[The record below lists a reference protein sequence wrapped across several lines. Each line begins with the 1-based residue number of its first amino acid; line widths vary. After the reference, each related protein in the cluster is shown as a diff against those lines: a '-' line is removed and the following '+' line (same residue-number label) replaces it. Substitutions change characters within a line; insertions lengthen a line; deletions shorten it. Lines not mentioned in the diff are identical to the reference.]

1 MPTFYQSRML
11 LTKAKELAAR
21 KDVKALGEL
30 AIDEV
35 EKFMSLWSHNKS
47 LRDDYVK
54 RILPSLDRR
63 QLSRD
68 GRIRN
73 PDEKP
78 LVILETAKPSEPEP
92 VAQKEIA
99 KTELKP
105 TSEHSDVVDK
115 EISGLEN
122 LSKNPSPA
130 EKEVDEAK
138 LKEIKREEEIA
149 KAKQAMERKK
159 KLAEK
164 AAAKAAARAQKDVE
178 KKLKDREKKLKKKAA
193 ASTSATE
200 PEETAEA
207 VAEAAEPEMVEVN
220 DEVPVSVKEKVRKEN
235 TVRSRNRPRGPDSL
249 PKVIMRRKKS
259 TNVWMWAAPAAA
271 FVVLVLC

>member
-1 MPTFYQSRML
+1 
-11 LTKAKELAAR
+11 
-21 KDVKALGEL
+21 
-30 AIDEV
+30 
-35 EKFMSLWSHNKS
+35 MSLWCHNKS
-47 LRDDYVK
+47 FRDDYEK

-73 PDEKP
+73 PNEKP
-78 LVILETAKPSEPEP
+78 LVILETPKPSEPEP
-92 VAQKEIA
+92 VVKAIPKRAKEDPKPIPPKDTLPTQRVQKEIT

-105 TSEHSDVVDK
+105 TSEHSDIVDK

-164 AAAKAAARAQKDVE
+164 AAAKAAARAQKDAE
-178 KKLKDREKKLKKKAA
+178 KKLKVISLFLYFNHYLVYYLLSDTKKRGYFFLKY
-193 ASTSATE
+193 TSGA
-200 PEETAEA
+200 
-207 VAEAAEPEMVEVN
+207 
-220 DEVPVSVKEKVRKEN
+220 
-235 TVRSRNRPRGPDSL
+235 
-249 PKVIMRRKKS
+249 
-259 TNVWMWAAPAAA
+259 
-271 FVVLVLC
+271 